1 MGFAKFM
8 TGLANTTE
16 SFRKAYASKIGTAL
30 GEGAGKVLT
39 KGIDVG
45 VNLGAKAYVG
55 SANLIYKGSKA
66 YIDNEDEIK
75 KVGKAFGDKIK
86 DFSVKDTGKAIWEG
100 APGELVRNTGKEA
113 AIIGE
118 TTLRGLEVTDR
129 AMQKMN
135 IWKKT
140 DFDDSLIRRK
150 LSKGGVGLFIAGG
163 MAINAVKGTKESL
176 DRRQGRNDGR
186 IYSPTPTMT
195 NPYTVA
201 NQMMSTQIGQSF
213 ANNGGADGDLIRA
226 VHNMR

>member
-16 SFRKAYASKIGTAL
+16 SFRKAYANKIGTVL
-30 GEGAGKVLT
+30 GTGVGKVLT
-39 KGIDVG
+39 TGIDAT
-45 VNLGAKAYVG
+45 VNIGQKAYIG
-55 SANLIYKGSKA
+55 GANIIYKGSKT

-86 DFSVKDTGKAIWEG
+86 NFSVKDTGKAMWEG
-100 APGELVRNTGKEA
+100 APGNLIRNTGKEA

-118 TTLRGLEVTDR
+118 TTLRGLEATDR

-150 LSKGGVGLFIAGG
+150 LTKGGVGLFMTGG
-163 MAINAVKGTKESL
+163 MAINAAKGTKESL
-176 DRRQGRNDGR
+176 DRRQGRNACLR
-186 IYSPTPTMT
+186 SQH
-195 NPYTVA
+195 A
-201 NQMMSTQIGQSF
+201 
-213 ANNGGADGDLIRA
+213 RK
-226 VHNMR
+226 